1 MNRYIESES
10 SQHVMKLVQMGGDVK
25 VVSGKLFYVEFQ
37 VSEQLEVAY
46 VYHLNKH
53 NKFFLERTKPYPI
66 PVREFDSA
74 DAICDIIKIDVEQ
87 FKNAANSHHL
97 EKFIDIN
104 SEFHNM
110 ILTFEDLF
118 LYYNVDHATFERIQQ
133 DIDDIHKRIN
143 DAKESASRVY
153 FGKEPDYLEDK

>member
-1 MNRYIESES
+1 MNKYIESEAN
-10 SQHVMKLVQMGGDVK
+10 QHVMKLIQMGADVK
-25 VVSGKLFYVEFQ
+25 VVSGKLVYVQFDINEFVQ
-37 VSEQLEVAY
+37 VAY

-66 PVREFDSA
+66 PVREFDNA

-87 FKNAANSHHL
+87 FKNAAQSHNIR
-97 EKFIDIN
+97 EFIGIN
-104 SEFHNM
+104 TEFHKM

-118 LYYNVDHATFERIQQ
+118 LYYNVDHATVERIQK
-133 DIDDIHKRIN
+133 DIDDIHNRIK

-153 FGKEPDYLEDK
+153 FGKEPDYLDD